1 MNHPLSPENGPPGP
15 FPRPMAGA
23 HRQAEL
29 RVPTPKLRLS
39 ALRSQLSASSSP
51 PMIRRLQRAGRVV
64 LYWLSWLV
72 FLCVGL
78 ALNVVCAPLLLLPRR
93 ERYGPAVRRVIRA
106 LFSGWCRWHAATGV
120 IAVEFVGF
128 DRPLPSGTV
137 VIANHPT
144 ITDATFLLARLP
156 DAFCIFKPALMRHPA
171 IGPAALMGGYVSG
184 DFGVDLIR
192 DVAVRIAAG
201 RTLLLFPEGTR
212 TAAGRTLGPLNSGFA
227 LIAARAHAPVQL
239 VVIRAAPDLGRK
251 GVPWWHPPSRL
262 PAGIQFTLDQRWE
275 HDPARSVRDL
285 TAAVEQRLRTVL
297 A

>member
-1 MNHPLSPENGPPGP
+1 MNPAAL
-15 FPRPMAGA
+15 FRRRAGA
-23 HRQAEL
+23 RRPAEL
-29 RVPTPKLRLS
+29 RVPAPKLRLS
-39 ALRSQLSASSSP
+39 ALRSPLSASSSP
-51 PMIRRLQRAGRVV
+51 PTFRRLTRAGRIV
-64 LYWLSWLV
+64 LYWLSWAG
-72 FLCVGL
+72 FLAVGL
-78 ALNVVCAPLLLLPRR
+78 ALNVVCAPLLLLPQR
-93 ERYGPAVRRVIRA
+93 ERYGPAIRRVLRA
-106 LFSGWCRWHAATGV
+106 LFSGWCRWHAASGV
-120 IAVEFVGF
+120 IAVEFCGF
-128 DRPLPSGTV
+128 DRPIPPGTV

-171 IGPAALMGGYVSG
+171 IGPSALMAGYVSG
-184 DFGVDLIR
+184 VFGVDLIR
-192 DVAVRIAAG
+192 DVAARIATG

-227 LIAARAHAPVQL
+227 LIAARARAPVQL

-275 HDPARSVRDL
+275 HDPARSVRDF

>member
-1 MNHPLSPENGPPGP
+1 ML
-15 FPRPMAGA
+15 
-23 HRQAEL
+23 
-29 RVPTPKLRLS
+29 
-39 ALRSQLSASSSP
+39 
-51 PMIRRLQRAGRVV
+51 RRLQRAYRVV

-72 FLCVGL
+72 FFAVGL

-93 ERYGPAVRRVIRA
+93 ERYGVTVRRIIRT
-106 LFSGWCRWHAATGV
+106 LFSGWVDWHSATRV

-128 DRPLPSGTV
+128 DRPIPPGTV

-171 IGPAALMGGYVSG
+171 IGPAALMAGYVSG
-184 DFGVDLIR
+184 EFGVDLIR
-192 DVAVRIAAG
+192 DVAARIAAG

-227 LIAARAHAPVQL
+227 LIAARAQAPVQL

-251 GVPWWHPPSRL
+251 GVPWWHPPAHL
-262 PAGIQFTLDQRWE
+262 PAAIQFTLDRRWE
-275 HDPARSVRDL
+275 HDPARTAREL
-285 TAAVEQRLRTVL
+285 TATVEQRLLTVL